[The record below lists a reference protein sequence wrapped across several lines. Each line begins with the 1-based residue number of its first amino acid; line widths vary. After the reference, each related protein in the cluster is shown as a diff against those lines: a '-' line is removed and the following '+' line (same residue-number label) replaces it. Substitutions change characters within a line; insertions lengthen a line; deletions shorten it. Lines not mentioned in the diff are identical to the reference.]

1 MRHGWH
7 WVVMLAVVG
16 AANTGCGIIGWG
28 ISGKSEV
35 TSYTLTRTMEV
46 EVSSKPEGA
55 TIYVDGAEAGVTP
68 KAVLAQVTQ
77 VRSTRRQSV
86 VPGLIGLGLDI
97 LGFGVASAACISGRS
112 GECLMVSGGV
122 GVGVILVGTYLVF
135 GRSTTDESLDVM
147 PTVIDIRV
155 SHPGYQDRTRHIRVP
170 DLTEVEFNLVPLG
183 GQGTAAPAAPVAP
196 PAPDAPSREP

>member
-1 MRHGWH
+1 MRHGWL
-7 WVVMLAVVG
+7 WVVIVAVVG

-46 EVSSKPEGA
+46 EVSSNPKGA

-68 KAVLAQVTQ
+68 KPVLAQVTQ
-77 VRSTRRQSV
+77 VRSTQRQSV

-97 LGFGVASAACISGRS
+97 LGFGLASAACIDSNS
-112 GECLMVSGGV
+112 GECLLLSGGV
-122 GVGVILVGTYLVF
+122 GLSVVLAGTYLVF
-135 GRSTTDESLDVM
+135 GRSTTDDSLDVL
-147 PTVIDIRV
+147 PAVIDITV

-183 GQGTAAPAAPVAP
+183 GPGSPAPAAPAAA
-196 PAPDAPSREP
+196 DAPTRGR

>member
-1 MRHGWH
+1 MRHGWQ
-7 WVVMLAVVG
+7 WVVLVAVVG

-46 EVSSKPEGA
+46 EVDSNPEGA

-68 KAVLAQVTQ
+68 KSVLAQVTQ

-86 VPGLIGLGLDI
+86 VPGLVGLGLDI
-97 LGFGVASAACISGRS
+97 LGFGVASAVCIEGNS
-112 GECLMVSGGV
+112 GECLLLSAGIGV
-122 GVGVILVGTYLVF
+122 AVILTGTYLVF

-147 PTVIDIRV
+147 PTVIDIRL
-155 SHPGYQDRTRHIRVP
+155 SHPGYQDWTRHIRVP
-170 DLTEVEFNLVPLG
+170 DLTEVHFNLVPLG
-183 GQGTAAPAAPVAP
+183 GRGPAAPAAPQVPA
-196 PAPDAPSREP
+196 APDAPTRQR